1 MSSKQPRPTT
11 LGELARRIAN
21 VEPSPSSPKPASPKA
36 PSQKGD
42 SGIVSPRD
50 ERGMP
55 YHGDFPNPASDRNKG
70 CF

>member
-11 LGELARRIAN
+11 LGELVRRIAN
-21 VEPSPSSPKPASPKA
+21 ADSLPSSPKPPLPEP

-42 SGIVSPRD
+42 SGIISPRD
-50 ERGMP
+50 QRGTP
-55 YHGDFPNPASDRNKG
+55 YHGDFPNPASDRTKG